1 VSRRDVAAFVAG
13 ALFAT
18 GLVVS
23 GMTRP
28 DKVLAFLDVLGH
40 WDASL
45 LLVMAGAIAVHAL
58 AYRLVLR
65 RGSPLFDVRFHV
77 PARRDI
83 DLRILLGAAIFG
95 IGWGIAGYC
104 PGPALVSAAGGAVA
118 PVVFVLAMAAGM
130 LLEPPTRAWRRR

>member
-1 VSRRDVAAFVAG
+1 MNRRNVSAFVAG

-28 DKVLAFLDVLGH
+28 DKVLGFLDVLGR

-45 LLVMAGAIAVHAL
+45 ALVMAGAIAVHAV

-77 PARRDI
+77 PTRRDV
-83 DLRILLGAAIFG
+83 DPRMLVGAAIFG
-95 IGWGIAGYC
+95 VGWGIGGYC
-104 PGPALVSAAGGAVA
+104 PGPGLVSAAGGGAA
-118 PVVFVLAMAAGM
+118 PVVFVVAMAAGM
-130 LLEPPTRAWRRR
+130 LAEHVVQEWRL